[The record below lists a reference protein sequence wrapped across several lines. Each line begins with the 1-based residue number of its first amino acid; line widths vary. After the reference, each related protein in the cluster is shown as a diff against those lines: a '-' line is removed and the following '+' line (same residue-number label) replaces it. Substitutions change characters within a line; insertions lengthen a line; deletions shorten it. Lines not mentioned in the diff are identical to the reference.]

1 QLNLDDSFINRH
13 PFPGPG
19 LAIRIIGEITRQKLD
34 ILRQAD
40 AIILEEI
47 KKSGFYDKVWQ
58 AFGVLLDL
66 KSVGVMGDKRT
77 YDYTVVVRVVE
88 SLDGMTAN
96 WVYLPQEVLNI
107 ISTRIINEVQ
117 RVNRVVL
124 DISNKPPATI
134 EWE

>member
-1 QLNLDDSFINRH
+1 
-13 PFPGPG
+13 
-19 LAIRIIGEITRQKLD
+19 
-34 ILRQAD
+34 
-40 AIILEEI
+40 
-47 KKSGFYDKVWQ
+47 KSGFYDKVWQ

-77 YDYTVVVRVVE
+77 YDYTIVVRVVE

-96 WVYLPQEVLNI
+96 WTYLPYDVLNG
-107 ISTRIINEVQ
+107 ISTRIINEVSH
-117 RVNRVVL
+117 VNRVVL